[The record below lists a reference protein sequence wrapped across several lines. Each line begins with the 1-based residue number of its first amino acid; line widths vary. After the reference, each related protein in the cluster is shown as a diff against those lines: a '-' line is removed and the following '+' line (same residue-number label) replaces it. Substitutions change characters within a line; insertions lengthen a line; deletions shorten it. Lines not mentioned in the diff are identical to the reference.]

1 MTADYRDTDEF
12 RDARFT
18 HVDLS
23 GATFRDCD
31 LRRVKIVDSWLTDLK
46 VSGEFGNVRVNDVDV
61 TGYVEG
67 ELDRRHPE
75 RVQVREMRTAD
86 DYRAAWATLER
97 LWAQTISRAERLP
110 EPMLHEQVDDEWSLV
125 QTLRHLVFATDAW
138 VRRAVLDEPA
148 PYHPLGLTHT
158 GCPPDVAAALGI
170 DLTADPSYAEVLS
183 VRADRLRRVHDVVD
197 ALTGAALDRT
207 TTQSPTPGHPEQVR
221 TVGYCLRV
229 TMTEECEHRR
239 YAERDLSVL
248 EARDHLADPG
258 A

>member
-31 LRRVKIVDSWLTDLK
+31 LRRVKVVDSWLTDLN
-46 VSGEFGNVRVNDVDV
+46 VSGELGSIRVNDVDV

-75 RVQVREMRTAD
+75 RVQVRDMSTTD
-86 DYRAAWATLER
+86 DYRAAWDTIER

-110 EPMLHEQVDDEWSLV
+110 EPTLHERVDDEWSLV

-138 VRRAVLDEPA
+138 VLRAVLDEPV

-158 GCPPDVAAALGI
+158 GYPAQAAAALGI
-170 DLTADPSYAEVLS
+170 DLTADPPYADVLL

-197 ALTGAALDRT
+197 ALSGAELDRP
-207 TTQSPTPGHPEQVR
+207 TTQPPAPGYPEQVR

-229 TMTEECEHRR
+229 LMSEECEHHR

-248 EARDHLADPG
+248 EARG
-258 A
+258 R